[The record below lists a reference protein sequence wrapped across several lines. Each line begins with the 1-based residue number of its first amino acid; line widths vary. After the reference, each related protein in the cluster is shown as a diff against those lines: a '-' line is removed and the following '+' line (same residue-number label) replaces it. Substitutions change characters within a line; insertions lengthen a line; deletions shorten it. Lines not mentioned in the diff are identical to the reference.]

1 MPAVGISG
9 AAFTVDVGSVGYE
22 DQVVSGTISTT
33 PTITRTRTLS
43 SEAYDLTDIV
53 HTATI
58 EFLYDENTGLYDAL
72 STAAVAG
79 TSVAVDVRS
88 TTGHWASSVMH
99 VESLEVN
106 YDATGVATAT
116 VNFVGQFTFS

>member
-9 AAFTVDVGSVGYE
+9 AQFTVSVATVAYS

-43 SEAYDLTDIV
+43 SEAYDLTDLV
-53 HTATI
+53 HAATI
-58 EFLYDENTGLYDAL
+58 EFLYDGDSGMYDAL

-79 TSVAVDVRS
+79 TSVAVIIAEA
-88 TTGHWASSVMH
+88 TGTWTSSVMH
-99 VESLEVN
+99 IESLEVN
-106 YDATGVATAT
+106 YEATGVATASVT
-116 VNFVGQFTFS
+116 FVGQFAFS